1 MNNRTPSKAKHS
13 SFKSFIQMK
22 GKSLLC
28 VKGHTFDM
36 TPKIV
41 AIITRHAKKKR
52 QRFSFFLTEYFR
64 GTFFGYLESS
74 ICGNVA
80 LFSVLGTFGLKPSYG
95 LWLAQFLTLQKWIQ
109 VLFLMLREFL
119 INNDISTFI
128 CIATWYW

>member
-1 MNNRTPSKAKHS
+1 MNNTTPSKAKHS

-28 VKGHTFDM
+28 VRGHTFDM

-64 GTFFGYLESS
+64 GTFFGYLKGS

-95 LWLAQFLTLQKWIQ
+95 FMVGSVSHTAKMNSSIIFNAQGVF
-109 VLFLMLREFL
+109 
-119 INNDISTFI
+119 D
-128 CIATWYW
+128 